1 MFSSEAGSVLYFRLG
16 DYLALRLEEYLAMSD
31 SGGVFGSEAGRFFLL
46 LGSEES
52 FAERMEVEECCYF
65 RLGDYFELRLEEY
78 LLSEVG
84 GEFGSE
90 AGRVFGSEV
99 GGVFTSEVGG
109 VFNFEAGSALIF

>member
-1 MFSSEAGSVLYFRLG
+1 M
-16 DYLALRLEEYLAMSD
+16 ALRPD
-31 SGGVFGSEAGRFFLL
+31 DFLL

-90 AGRVFGSEV
+90 AGRVFGSEA
-99 GGVFTSEVGG
+99 GRIFASETRGVCKCAISDWVTIW
-109 VFNFEAGSALIF
+109 N